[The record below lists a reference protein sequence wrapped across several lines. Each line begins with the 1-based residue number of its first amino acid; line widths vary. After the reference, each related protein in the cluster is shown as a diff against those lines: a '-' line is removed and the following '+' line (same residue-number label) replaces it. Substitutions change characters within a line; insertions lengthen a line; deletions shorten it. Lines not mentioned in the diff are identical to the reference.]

1 MLHVA
6 EKQAEKR
13 SAHLGGLHSSGGLHP
28 ASGLDPAGGLHSSGG
43 LHPLSGPHLR
53 VEGVSKRFGE
63 MLAVNAVDL
72 AIGKGE
78 FVTLLGDSGCGKTT
92 LLRMIAGFATPDTGR
107 IWRGDA
113 DVTHA
118 PSASRRMGFVFQS
131 YALFPTKTAAQNIGF
146 APKMV
151 GRPRREVAQR
161 VKELAAIV
169 EIDRLLERYPHEL
182 SGGQQQRVALAR
194 ALAAEPEILL
204 LDEPM
209 SALDARIRAKLR
221 TELRGLVDRLGMT
234 TLYVTHDQEEAL
246 ALSDLVAVMRA
257 GRIEQVGSPGEIYHR
272 PRSRFVAEFIGTSN
286 LLRGTVE
293 AGGLRINGQLWPI
306 GMNGARQGDKLEV
319 LVRPEHLRLVADNQP
334 GMRGTIT
341 GSTFLGAARRLTV
354 RCDDGLELLV
364 EEASSASANRSGRV
378 GIIADYAHVV
388 PLEPE
393 AAA

>member
-1 MLHVA
+1 MGQQVRHQLMLHVA
-6 EKQAEKR
+6 ANEAELR
-13 SAHLGGLHSSGGLHP
+13 SA
-28 ASGLDPAGGLHSSGG
+28 
-43 LHPLSGPHLR
+43 PLSGPHLR
-53 VEGVSKRFGE
+53 VEGISKRFGD

-72 AIGKGE
+72 AIDEGE

-92 LLRMIAGFATPDTGR
+92 LLRMIAGFATPDGGR
-107 IWRGDA
+107 IWRGGT

-118 PSASRRMGFVFQS
+118 PSAHRRMGFVFQS

-146 APKMV
+146 APRMA

-161 VKELAAIV
+161 VEELAAIV

-246 ALSDLVAVMRA
+246 ALSDRVAVMRA

-286 LLRGTVE
+286 LLSGTVE
-293 AGGLRINGQLWPI
+293 AGGLRINGQLWPVATT
-306 GMNGARQGDKLEV
+306 GARPGETVCV
-319 LVRPEHLRLVADNQP
+319 LVRPEHLRLAADNQP
-334 GMRGTIT
+334 GMSGTIT
-341 GSTFLGAARRLTV
+341 RSTFLGASRRLTV
-354 RCDDGLELLV
+354 RCDDGLELV
-364 EEASSASANRSGRV
+364 VDQASSASADPAGRV
-378 GIIADYAHVV
+378 RIVPDYINVV

-393 AAA
+393 AIS

>member
-6 EKQAEKR
+6 ANQAELR
-13 SAHLGGLHSSGGLHP
+13 SAHPGGPQSTGT
-28 ASGLDPAGGLHSSGG
+28 
-43 LHPLSGPHLR
+43 PHLR
-53 VEGVSKRFGE
+53 VEGVSKSFGD
-63 MLAVNAVDL
+63 MLAVAAVDL
-72 AIGKGE
+72 SIDRGD

-92 LLRMIAGFATPDTGR
+92 LLRMIAGFATPDGGR
-107 IWRGDA
+107 IWRGET

-146 APKMV
+146 APKMA
-151 GRPRREVAQR
+151 GRPRREVARR
-161 VKELAAIV
+161 VEELAAIV
-169 EIDRLLERYPHEL
+169 EIDRLLDRYPHEL

-234 TLYVTHDQEEAL
+234 ALYVTHDQEEAL
-246 ALSDLVAVMRA
+246 ALSDRVAVMRA

-306 GMNGARQGDKLEV
+306 GMNGARQGESLTV
-319 LVRPEHLRLVADNQP
+319 LVRPEHLKLAAAGQP
-334 GMRGTIT
+334 GGLTGTIT

-354 RCDDGLELLV
+354 LCDDGLELLV
-364 EEASSASANRSGRV
+364 EEASSASANPSGRV
-378 GIIADYAHVV
+378 GIVADYAHVV

>member
-1 MLHVA
+1 MLRVA
-6 EKQAEKR
+6 ASEAEAR
-13 SAHLGGLHSSGGLHP
+13 SVQVG
-28 ASGLDPAGGLHSSGG
+28 
-43 LHPLSGPHLR
+43 GPHLR
-53 VEGVSKRFGE
+53 VESISKRFGDV
-63 MLAVNAVDL
+63 LAVNAVDL
-72 AIGKGE
+72 AVEKGD

-92 LLRMIAGFATPDTGR
+92 LLRMIAGFAAPDGGR
-107 IWRGDA
+107 IWRGET

-131 YALFPTKTAAQNIGF
+131 YALFPTKTAAQNIAF
-146 APKMV
+146 APRMA
-151 GRPRREVAQR
+151 GRPRREIADR
-161 VKELAAIV
+161 VEALATLV
-169 EIDRLLERYPHEL
+169 EIDRLLDRYPHEL

-246 ALSDLVAVMRA
+246 ALSDRVAVMRA
-257 GRIEQVGSPGEIYHR
+257 GRIVQVGTPGEIYHR

-286 LLRGTVE
+286 LLSGTVE
-293 AGGLRINGQLWPI
+293 TGGLRINGSLWRVAV
-306 GMNGARQGDKLEV
+306 NGARHGETLTV
-319 LVRPEHLRLVADNQP
+319 LVRPEHLQVCPSREP
-334 GMRGTIT
+334 GSISGVII
-341 GSTFLGAARRLTV
+341 GSTFLGASRRLTV

-364 EEASSASANRSGRV
+364 EEASSASANPSGRV
-378 GIIADYAHVV
+378 GILVEYAHVV

-393 AAA
+393 VAP